1 MLSGNWEDD
10 CSCSW
15 YIRLGFQLQE
25 AVYEASLPLAKNA
38 LHSPASYIYGKIAPF
53 DSLGWLASARQSSVR
68 PTVVRLRVSKYP
80 KRICTKNGGRLEHFS
95 Q

>member
-15 YIRLGFQLQE
+15 HIRLGFQLQE

-38 LHSPASYIYGKIAPF
+38 LHSPASYIYGKLAPF
-53 DSLGWLASARQSSVR
+53 DSLGWLASARQSSVTLSVYVFLNTR
-68 PTVVRLRVSKYP
+68 NVY
-80 KRICTKNGGRLEHFS
+80 TKNGGRLEHFS